1 MACSSRGEVC
11 SSRDARGLVII
22 NPFKKV
28 STCTMT
34 TGEPEATE
42 IVKQVMTQGH
52 SLFYH
57 KRIVW
62 NAEGDRFSDVIHFPE
77 QDYAIMLN
85 DNLNFIGILYR
96 CGLVGSKTGKG
107 IDLSWG
113 CTGVFSLPIC
123 MDEMKVIAKPIPPV
137 AATIRNLDY
146 KMLYEDL
153 LKQNEE
159 TLRVLGISKLRID
172 ELERQLKQSI
182 TALSNRDHQI
192 RILEDIKKDT
202 TPDEQKLVDMDGL
215 FHHVDNVRHFY
226 ELVGKTVPHWYVKVY
241 GHFFGYPGNDKFRN
255 IGGTV
260 YLGADYTITGQPT
273 KFVDPK
279 DFTIMKRDILP
290 FGKPSQFEIVECDDD
305 NEFPTIIKP
314 KNEEEAKVLY
324 APRNI
329 TGIERGCEGG
339 SCGG

>member
-11 SSRDARGLVII
+11 SSRDERGLVII

-28 STCTMT
+28 STCNMT
-34 TGEPEATE
+34 TGEPEAMD
-42 IVKQVMTQGH
+42 IVKQVMTRGH
-52 SLFYH
+52 SLFFY

-62 NAEGDRFSDVIHFPE
+62 NADGDRFSDVIHFPE

-96 CGLVGSKTGKG
+96 RGLVGSKTGKG

-113 CTGVFSLPIC
+113 CTGVFYLPIC

-137 AATIRNLDY
+137 ATTVRIPDY
-146 KMLYEDL
+146 KLLYEDL

-159 TLRVLGISKLRID
+159 ASRVLSISKLRIY
-172 ELERQLKQSI
+172 ELEGQIKQSI
-182 TALSNRDHQI
+182 TSLSNRDHQI
-192 RILEDIKKDT
+192 RILEDIKKDI
-202 TPDEQKLVDMDGL
+202 TPDEQKLVDMNGL
-215 FHHVDNVRHFY
+215 FHHVDNIRYLY
-226 ELVGKTVPHWYVKVY
+226 ELVGKTVPHWYVNLY
-241 GHFFGYPGNDKFRN
+241 GHFFGYPGNEKFRN
-255 IGGTV
+255 I
-260 YLGADYTITGQPT
+260 
-273 KFVDPK
+273 
-279 DFTIMKRDILP
+279 LP
-290 FGKPSQFEIVECDDD
+290 LGKPSQFEIVECDDD

-329 TGIERGCEGG
+329 TGTERGCEGG